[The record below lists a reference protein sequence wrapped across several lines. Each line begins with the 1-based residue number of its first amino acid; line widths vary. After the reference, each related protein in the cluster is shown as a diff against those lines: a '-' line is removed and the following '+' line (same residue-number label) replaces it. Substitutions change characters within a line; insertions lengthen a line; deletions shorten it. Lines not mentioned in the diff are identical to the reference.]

1 MKLAAGKKP
10 ELKQTFMKTMKE
22 SKWRAK
28 EESLRKYN
36 SLIIK
41 LYQPGTLEDLV
52 EGLERLPVE
61 GED

>member
-36 SLIIK
+36 SF
-41 LYQPGTLEDLV
+41 
-52 EGLERLPVE
+52 GLLMIFFSGSLLGGSVFEL
-61 GED
+61 